1 MTSTSGNGTY
11 VLAYDLG
18 TTGNKSCL
26 YRISDKIELIDAY
39 LVEYPLYTTADGGV
53 EQKADDWWNAVCI
66 STREIIKRTSV
77 KPAQIKG
84 IAFSAQMQGSVVV
97 DKDGNALRNP
107 MTYMDQR
114 STAQIAKY
122 LYHGFPRI
130 DNWNAL
136 IGLKSLYIS
145 GGLAATPKDPL
156 WKYLWVKDNEP
167 ELFKKVYKWLD
178 VKDYLTLQCTG
189 KYGMTYDSAH
199 LTWIYNT
206 RKGKFGWSKSL
217 CKAFDVNMDHLPPVI
232 KSTDIIGGLTKHA
245 ADQMGLVPGIP
256 VLGGG
261 GDTFLTAVGAGALN
275 LYDTHIYVGTSGWV
289 AANIDRRTVD
299 IANFVASILGAIPG
313 EYVYTAEQETSGIC
327 LQWVRDHLA
336 LDEIGMYLDAHDPS
350 PGRPPL
356 VGKNKEYDSLY
367 EFLNEIVE
375 QTPPGAEG
383 LIFTPWLHG
392 NRSPREDA
400 YARGMFFNIGLS
412 TGKRQMIRAVLE
424 GVAFHKRWML
434 EAIEKK
440 IPYQKSIRFVGGG
453 AKSKVWCQIMADV
466 TGRNIEV
473 TKNPQNAGT
482 NGAAIVCAVGLGLI
496 KSFREAKSMVPVDRV
511 YMPRTEY
518 KGMYDKSFDVFK
530 ELYKKNKKLFR
541 VMNTST

>member
-1 MTSTSGNGTY
+1 MASKTGNGTY
-11 VLAYDLG
+11 ILAYDLG

-26 YRISDKIELIDAY
+26 YRISDKIDLVDAY
-39 LVEYPLYTTADGGV
+39 LVEYPLYTTKDGGA
-53 EQKADDWWNAVCI
+53 EQKADDWWNAVCS
-66 STREIIKRTSV
+66 STKELMKRTGIQ
-77 KPAQIKG
+77 PAQIKA
-84 IAFSAQMQGSVVV
+84 IAFSSQMQGSIVV
-97 DKDGNALRNP
+97 DKQGKALRNP

-136 IGLKSLYIS
+136 IGLKSLYIT

-167 ELFKKVYKWLD
+167 EVFKKVYKWLD
-178 VKDYLTLQCTG
+178 VKDYLTAKCTG
-189 KYGMTYDSAH
+189 KFSMTYDSAH
-199 LTWIYNT
+199 LTWVYNT
-206 RKGKFGWSKSL
+206 RKGKLGWSKSL
-217 CKAFDVNMDHLPPVI
+217 CKTFDVNMDHLPPVI
-232 KSTDIIGGLTKHA
+232 KSTDTIGGLTQDA
-245 ADQMGLVPGIP
+245 ADQMGLIAGIP

-261 GDTFLTAVGAGALN
+261 GDTFLTAVGSGALD

-299 IANFVASILGAIPG
+299 ITNFVASILGAIPG

-350 PGRPPL
+350 PGRVPR
-356 VGKNKEYDSLY
+356 VDKNKEYESLY
-367 EFLNEIVE
+367 DFLNEIVD
-375 QTPPGAEG
+375 QTPPGSG
-383 LIFTPWLHG
+383 GVIFTPWLHG

-400 YARGMFFNIGLS
+400 YARGMFFNISLN

-453 AKSKVWCQIMADV
+453 AKSAVWCQIMADI

-496 KSFREAKSMVPVDRV
+496 KSFKEAKKLVPVDKV
-511 YMPRTEY
+511 YKPRSEF
-518 KGMYDKSFDVFK
+518 KEMYDKSFSVFK
-530 ELYKKNKKLFR
+530 ELYEKNKKLFR
-541 VMNTST
+541 MLNQ

>member
-1 MTSTSGNGTY
+1 VPPVSENGTY
-11 VLAYDLG
+11 ILAYDLG

-26 YRISDKIELIDAY
+26 YRISDKIELIDAC
-39 LVEYPLYTTADGGV
+39 LVEYPLYTTKDGGA
-53 EQKADDWWNAVCI
+53 EQKADDWWNAVCS
-66 STREIIKRTSV
+66 STRSIIKRTSL
-77 KPAQIKG
+77 KPSQIKG
-84 IAFSAQMQGSVVV
+84 IAFSSQMQGSVVV
-97 DKDGNALRNP
+97 DKEGKALRNP

-122 LYHGFPRI
+122 LYRGFPRI

-136 IGLKSLYIS
+136 TGLKSLFIT

-167 ELFKKVYKWLD
+167 EVFKKVYKWLD

-189 KYGMTYDSAH
+189 KYSMTYDSAH
-199 LTWIYNT
+199 LTWVFNT
-206 RKGKFGWSKSL
+206 RKGKLGWSKSL
-217 CKAFDVNMDHLPPVI
+217 CKTFDVDMDHLPPVI
-232 KSTDIIGGLTKHA
+232 RSTDIIGGLTQQA
-245 ADQMGLVPGIP
+245 ADKMGLVPGIP

-261 GDTFLTAVGAGALN
+261 GDTFLTAVGSGALE
-275 LYDTHIYVGTSGWV
+275 LYDTHIYIGTSGWV

-299 IANFVASILGAIPG
+299 ITNFVASILGAIPG

-336 LDEIGMYLDAHDPS
+336 LDEIGMYLDAQHIVD
-350 PGRPPL
+350 
-356 VGKNKEYDSLY
+356 KNKEYDSLY

-375 QTPPGAEG
+375 QTPPGAGG

-400 YARGMFFNIGLS
+400 YARGMFFNISLS

-440 IPYQKSIRFVGGG
+440 IPYRKNIRFVGGG
-453 AKSKVWCQIMADV
+453 AKSDVWCQIMADI

-496 KSFREAKSMVPVDRV
+496 KSFREAKPLIPVDRV
-511 YMPRTEY
+511 YTPRTEY
-518 KGMYDKSFDVFK
+518 KEMYDKSFDVFK
-530 ELYKKNKKLFR
+530 ELYEKNKKLFR
-541 VMNTST
+541 IMNASA

>member
-1 MTSTSGNGTY
+1 MVSLSESGTY
-11 VLAYDLG
+11 ILAYDLG

-39 LVEYPLYTTADGGV
+39 LVEYPLFTTDDGGA
-53 EQKADDWWNAVCI
+53 EQKADDWWNAVCS
-66 STREIIKRTSV
+66 STQEIIKRTSV
-77 KPAQIKG
+77 KPSQIKG
-84 IAFSAQMQGSVVV
+84 ITFSSQMQGSVVV
-97 DKDGNALRNP
+97 DKEGKALRNP

-114 STAQIAKY
+114 STAQIAKDR
-122 LYHGFPRI
+122 YHGFPRI

-136 IGLKSLYIS
+136 IGLKSLYIT

-167 ELFKKVYKWLD
+167 EVFKKVYKWLD

-189 KYGMTYDSAH
+189 KYSMTYDSAH
-199 LTWIYNT
+199 LTWVYNT
-206 RKGKFGWSKSL
+206 RKGKLGWSKSL
-217 CKAFDVNMDHLPPVI
+217 CKTFDVNMEHLPAVI
-232 KSTDIIGGLTKHA
+232 KSTDIIGGLTQQA
-245 ADQMGLVPGIP
+245 ADRMGLIPGIP
-256 VLGGG
+256 VFGGG
-261 GDTFLTAVGAGALN
+261 GDTFLTAVGSGALD

-336 LDEIGMYLDAHDPS
+336 LDEIGMYLDAQHIVD
-350 PGRPPL
+350 
-356 VGKNKEYDSLY
+356 KTKEYDSLY

-375 QTPPGAEG
+375 QTPPGAGG

-400 YARGMFFNIGLS
+400 NARGMFFNLSLS

-453 AKSKVWCQIMADV
+453 AKSDVWCQIMADI

-473 TKNPQNAGT
+473 PKNPQNAGT

-496 KSFREAKSMVPVDRV
+496 KSFKDAKQLIPVDKV
-511 YMPRTEY
+511 YRPRAQY
-518 KGMYDKSFDVFK
+518 KAMYDKSFSVFR
-530 ELYKKNKKLFR
+530 ELYKQNKKLFR
-541 VMNTST
+541 LMNG